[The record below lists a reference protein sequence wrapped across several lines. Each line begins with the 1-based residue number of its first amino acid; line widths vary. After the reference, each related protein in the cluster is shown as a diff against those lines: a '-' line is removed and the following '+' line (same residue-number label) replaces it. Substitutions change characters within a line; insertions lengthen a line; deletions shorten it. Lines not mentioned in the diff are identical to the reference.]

1 MKEIDDTDP
10 TKSES
15 EVTRELDIVPLERLT
30 RQLVERIEDLHVDDH
45 EEEIQELR
53 ARLWKA
59 IAKIEAL
66 ELRVANLET
75 RRVANENN
83 QDDPGWW

>member
-15 EVTRELDIVPLERLT
+15 ELNLE
-30 RQLVERIEDLHVDDH
+30 EH
-45 EEEIQELR
+45 EEEIQTLR
-53 ARLWKA
+53 SRLWKA

>member
-15 EVTRELDIVPLERLT
+15 ELHEVA
-30 RQLVERIEDLHVDDH
+30 LHVDDH